1 MEVKTWLLI
10 VRIINILAAILMV
23 GFEIWFIIVLLGSD
37 VAFIDGL
44 IRMFTPV
51 FVM

>member
-1 MEVKTWLLI
+1 M

-37 VAFIDGL
+37 IDFINGL